1 MTQKLYKRFV
11 NVRYLQ
17 TLEGIAEVNSSVI
30 VFPVPLAPEILSNV
44 ARLASGAVAQPLPPT
59 HM

>member
-1 MTQKLYKRFV
+1 M